1 MPCQVTLKYRCIG
14 APDGALWH
22 QGGFWAEPLTPL
34 PSREGS
40 THLSP
45 GSRAPKPI
53 YLSFPGSRRGWRDA
67 WLLHGL
73 LAFLPQQMSNVPTL
87 DKTHILMFADHH
99 IPHQDH
105 CDPGTGE
112 VQKKTRQDVWSKYL
126 HKDLRF
132 LHIRTNYDCDPTMWS
147 FQMFPAL
154 GCGTVYCQVVL
165 LQVRL
170 TCICWSTS
178 SLGQGTSCVFSSASE
193 KRASI
198 DHLTMTMIFQFLQ
211 LWLKMGWA
219 VTVGL

>member
-1 MPCQVTLKYRCIG
+1 MLCQVAFKYRCIG

-132 LHIRTNYDCDPTMWS
+132 LRILRYCDPTMWS

-198 DHLTMTMIFQFLQ
+198 GHLTMTMIFQFLQ

>member
-1 MPCQVTLKYRCIG
+1 MEHSGIKEGFGLSRWPHSQAER
-14 APDGALWH
+14 ALPT
-22 QGGFWAEPLTPL
+22 WAQAHEPLNPFICH
-34 PSREGS
+34 SQGAGGAEGTRGCYMACKLFCLS
-40 THLSP
+40 KWAMSQHLTKHTFSC
-45 GSRAPKPI
+45 
-53 YLSFPGSRRGWRDA
+53 
-67 WLLHGL
+67 LLTTT
-73 LAFLPQQMSNVPTL
+73 FL
-87 DKTHILMFADHH
+87 
-99 IPHQDH
+99 HQDH

-132 LHIRTNYDCDPTMWS
+132 LRILRYCDPTMWS

-198 DHLTMTMIFQFLQ
+198 GHLTMTMIFQFLQ